1 VFGIGI
7 TLAALLFFAA
17 YLSDVVANSN
27 MYTEASGESL
37 LQSTFGGTYSIATL
51 LSNGLW
57 TCESVLNNASNT
69 PVTTELINF
78 IVGSSNMVPTLNV
91 NDKIGF
97 NKSITFDTLKLG
109 DIIVFQRTEMQPV
122 NGTVGPQV
130 VLSRITEIQTDSR
143 GERVVTTKADA
154 NPESIPGL
162 DFPIRLSNYLGKV
175 VCQYR

>member
-1 VFGIGI
+1 VFGIRI
-7 TLAALLFFAA
+7 TLGVLLFFTAC
-17 YLSDVVANSN
+17 LSNVIANN
-27 MYTEASGESL
+27 TYTEASGETL
-37 LQSTFGGTYSIATL
+37 LQSTFVGTYSIATL

-69 PVTTELINF
+69 PAPTELINF
-78 IVGSSNMVPTLNV
+78 IVASSNMVPTLNV

-97 NKSITFDTLKLG
+97 NKSIAFDTLKLE
-109 DIIVFQRTEMQPV
+109 DIIVFHRPETQPV

-154 NPESIPGL
+154 NPASIPGL